1 MEKQNP
7 PNLNPNAQLDLLL
20 RNYLPNVKSS
30 EVYTYPEFEVRF
42 GTRGSKITKIQYDN
56 VVKILLAKDFVQE
69 TTMERLSIGTQY
81 VSKDGDLRESAIRV
95 EIHGIDSIQDYC
107 RTNTLNPTEL
117 EKNQIKFVEKQQIS
131 NNEGEKLDN
140 ANFTDF
146 NFIVSY
152 KNEKTHSPRSAM
164 IEKIVSETEWASL
177 KKTFRLISRIR
188 FKNVMNPQIVIDMSV
203 VRSSSSTFVNR
214 KYENTYYHNVADSK
228 VFSNQISYEIEAEL
242 NNALISV
249 KDSVAQIVG
258 LIHKTSKIILC
269 GLQNTNFPISISEKS
284 SVLANYSEL
293 VYGKVYPKMYPNNFI
308 GPSSVTLQRHNL
320 IPPDPQNKEPN
331 ILTIYA
337 VTDKADGERSMLFI
351 SKTGGIYLISTGMDV
366 VSTGT
371 HTDVVEHFNTLIDG
385 ELIKLDKNGK
395 FINRFVAFDI
405 YYFNKTD
412 YRKEAFMLTNPKS
425 ITRSNLL
432 NRVVSD
438 LKQTPNKGVG
448 SSYVSVSTKIFL
460 HSGNIFNDCRK
471 ILDDAKNFDYNTD
484 GLIFTHATVG
494 VGSDEE
500 RKAGPK
506 RLTTWKFSFK
516 WKPSEYNTVDFLV
529 STQKDKTNNDIVSSV
544 FVEQVSMFHKTLI
557 LKCGYSEKDHGFMN
571 PVSDVIDKIKEKEN
585 ENKDELELKDD
596 KSYRAEQFVPYDPVI
611 PSAGFCNI
619 FIKSDGR
626 MQTIENELI
635 DDDTIVEFMFDKAL
649 YDAGKPV
656 QSCWIPLRNRYD
668 KTAKYKSGD
677 NMFGNSYHTAN
688 SNWHSIHYAVTKE
701 MMCGE
706 EPVPAIDVS
715 SDVYYNNATKKSNT
729 EGLRNF
735 HNLFVK
741 KTLIRSVCR
750 TDDTLIDYGCG
761 KGGDFSKWIDR
772 KLSFV
777 FGIDYSRDNIEN
789 RFDGVYA
796 RYLTNSKRYHAMPKA
811 LFVNGDCSKNIKNGD
826 AVEDDLYK
834 KIVSAVFGHGNKSQF
849 EEHDGIYESYGV
861 GTSGF
866 NVSSCQFAIHYF
878 FKNTNTFHNF
888 LRNVSECTATN
899 GYFIGTCYDGHTVM
913 RQLDRFAYD
922 YGLKMY
928 EGTQLICEIV
938 KQYDTEDF
946 DDDETCLGKQILVYQ
961 DSINQYLP
969 EYLVN
974 FRFLAKMM
982 DIYGF
987 KLLTNTELDQLRI
1000 PFASSGMFSELF
1012 RQMERNPSPEYA
1024 DGLRMTESEKD
1035 VSFLNR
1041 YFIFKK
1047 INNPTAETIA
1057 NSFIRP
1063 VQEDET
1069 INPTAVAE
1077 PERRVEETVLP
1088 LHRAIEL
1095 KSATIVEDQE
1105 EPPIGHTQTK
1115 KITDKPTKPRT
1126 KKVAFRPPSPEEG
1139 EIVDDLPVV
1148 VDEPPVVVDDLPVVV
1163 EEKEIVEPKPKRKY
1177 TKKVVVEEKEVTET
1191 KPKRKYTKKVVAE
1204 K

>member
-1 MEKQNP
+1 MEKHNP
-7 PNLNPNAQLDLLL
+7 PNLNPNAQLDILL
-20 RNYLPNVKSS
+20 RNYLPNINSS
-30 EVYTYPEFEVRF
+30 GQHTYPEFEVRF
-42 GTRGSKITKIQYDN
+42 GTKGPKITKIQYDN
-56 VVKILLAKDFVQE
+56 VVKILLAKGFEQE
-69 TTMERLSIGTQY
+69 TTVERLSIGTQY
-81 VSKDGDLRESAIRV
+81 VSKEGDLRESAIRV
-95 EIHGIDSIQDYC
+95 EIHGIDSIQEYC
-107 RTNTLNPTEL
+107 RTNTLNPKEL
-117 EKNQIKFVEKQQIS
+117 EKNQIKFVEKQPITI
-131 NNEGEKLDN
+131 NGGRLDN

-146 NFIVSY
+146 NFLVSY
-152 KNEKTHSPRSAM
+152 KNEKTHFSNSGV
-164 IEKIVSETEWASL
+164 IEKMVSETGWASF

-188 FKNVMNPQIVIDMSV
+188 FKNAMNPQIVIDMSV

-228 VFSNQISYEIEAEL
+228 VFSNQFSYEIEAEL
-242 NNALISV
+242 NNKLISV

-258 LIHKTSKIILC
+258 LIHKTSKLILC
-269 GLQNTNFPISISEKS
+269 GIQNTNFPISMSEKS
-284 SVLANYSEL
+284 NVLANYSEV
-293 VYGKVYPKMYPNNFI
+293 VYGKVFPKMFPNNFI
-308 GPSSVTLQRHNL
+308 GPSSVTLQRHNI
-320 IPPDPQNKEPN
+320 IPPNPQNKEPN

-337 VTDKADGERSMLFI
+337 VTDKADGERNMLFI

-366 VSTGT
+366 LSTGT
-371 HTDVVEHFNTLIDG
+371 HTEDVGHFNTLIDG

-405 YYFNKTD
+405 YYFNNVE
-412 YRKEAFMLTNPKS
+412 YRKNAFILMQSDAKT
-425 ITRSNLL
+425 ITRLNLL

-438 LKQTPNKGVG
+438 LNQMPNKGVG

-471 ILDDAKNFDYNTD
+471 ILDDAKTYDYNTD
-484 GLIFTHATVG
+484 GLIFTHKTVG
-494 VGSDEE
+494 VGSEEE
-500 RKAGPK
+500 RKSGPK

-596 KSYRAEQFVPYDPVI
+596 KTYKAEQFMPYDPVV

-619 FIKSDGR
+619 FIKTDGR

-635 DDDTIVEFMFDKAL
+635 EDDTIVEFMFDKVR
-649 YDAGKPV
+649 YDAGESV

-668 KTAKYKSGD
+668 KTAKYKSGE

-701 MMCGE
+701 MMCGQE
-706 EPVPAIDVS
+706 AVPTIDVS
-715 SDVYYNNATKKSNT
+715 SDVYYNNSTNKSNT
-729 EGLRNF
+729 GGLRNF

-741 KTLIRSVCR
+741 KTLIQSVCR

-789 RFDGVYA
+789 RFDGAYA
-796 RYLTNSKRYHAMPKA
+796 RYLTNSKRYHAMPKV

-834 KIVSAVFGHGNKSQF
+834 QMVSAVFGHGNKSRF

-861 GTSGF
+861 GTDGF

-922 YGLKMY
+922 SGLKMY

-946 DDDETCLGKQILVYQ
+946 DDDESCLGKQILVYQ

-982 DIYGF
+982 EIYGF
-987 KLLTNTELDQLRI
+987 KLLTNTELDQLNIR
-1000 PFASSGMFSELF
+1000 FATTGMFSELF
-1012 RQMERNPSPEYA
+1012 RQMERNPSSEYA

-1047 INNPTAETIA
+1047 INNPTAETVA

-1069 INPTAVAE
+1069 INPTTVAE
-1077 PERRVEETVLP
+1077 PARPVEETVLP
-1088 LHRAIEL
+1088 LHRVIEL
-1095 KSATIVEDQE
+1095 KSATIAEDQE
-1105 EPPIGHTQTK
+1105 EPPIGHIQTK

-1126 KKVAFRPPSPEEG
+1126 KKVAFQSSPEEG
-1139 EIVDDLPVV
+1139 EVEELSDKQV
-1148 VDEPPVVVDDLPVVV
+1148 VDEPPVVV
-1163 EEKEIVEPKPKRKY
+1163 EEKEIQAVVVEPNPKRKY
-1177 TKKVVVEEKEVTET
+1177 TKKVVVEEKEAVEP
-1191 KPKRKYTKKVVAE
+1191 KPKRKYTKKSI
-1204 K
+1204 